1 MGKVRLDLRQKKN
14 AAIVQFLTYM
24 CIYML
29 GNDHITSQ
37 KGATFFLKIHSDS
50 HYKDNI
56 FVIEIFPYVIVL
68 NFENLREIN

>member
-37 KGATFFLKIHSDS
+37 KGATFFS
-50 HYKDNI
+50 
-56 FVIEIFPYVIVL
+56 
-68 NFENLREIN
+68 ENTF